1 MNTVPRVYMRMP
13 PKTADLPIG
22 FSWQC
27 PTDCRTNEPSIG
39 HPQNGTAGAEVPGL
53 PAGSVSDRR

>member
-53 PAGSVSDRR
+53 PRA